1 MPLLRTKFNKDFL
14 LNALRDIPFSPYKNT
29 FVEKFIQITDNWFAK
44 KLYLINEVLPSG
56 YHGIEVHSFI
66 TLEDVRQLVGNGH
79 YQYELSVKT
88 ITVQLQTMLHE
99 IICNSLSKG
108 DLQTVYDV
116 ENGTIYITYTL

>member
-1 MPLLRTKFNKDFL
+1 MPPLRTKFNKDFL

-44 KLYLINEVLPSG
+44 KLCLINEVLPSG
-56 YHGIEVHSFI
+56 YHGIEIHSFI
-66 TLEDVRQLVGNGH
+66 DLEDVKQLVGDGH

-88 ITVQLQTMLHE
+88 LTVQLQTMLHE
-99 IICNSLSKG
+99 IICNSLRKE

-116 ENGTIYITYTL
+116 ENGTIYITYAL